1 MMNSMEKRKLIEY
14 ALYKG
19 DEFLA
24 LGTKEDL
31 AEFLGVKVKTIN
43 FYRTKT
49 YLKRIEKSKN
59 ERYIVIKVEDIE

>member
-1 MMNSMEKRKLIEY
+1 MEKRKLIEY

>member
-1 MMNSMEKRKLIEY
+1 MAKRKLIEY

-19 DEFLA
+19 DKFLA
-24 LGTKEDL
+24 LGTKEEL
-31 AEFLGVKVKTIN
+31 AEYLGCKEQTIN

-49 YLKRIEKSKN
+49 YQKRIEKSPN

>member
-1 MMNSMEKRKLIEY
+1 MMNFMAKRKPIEY

-19 DEFLA
+19 DKFLA
-24 LGTKEDL
+24 LGTKEEL
-31 AEFLGVKVKTIN
+31 AEYLGCKEKTIN

-49 YLKRIEKSKN
+49 YQKRIEKSQN